1 MQVGVTQGSEGNAL
15 DRQETTSPSTSL
27 SVWPASVKMLG
38 FFHFKLK
45 MFLGPNLERLNVLL
59 CTFFLFVFVLQTQG
73 QNWGKYTDKKTDRKS
88 EQTRQA
94 QNHTR
99 FNQQR
104 NRRKKRGVRG
114 GGGGVLTNSRSEAG
128 RHQSAV
134 SHISCQ
140 GIAFHFHRP
149 YILFLI

>member
-59 CTFFLFVFVLQTQG
+59 CTFFCLFLFCRHKDRTGENILTKRQTEKASKQ
-73 QNWGKYTDKKTDRKS
+73 DKHKITLDSTSKGIGARKGGF
-88 EQTRQA
+88 E
-94 QNHTR
+94 
-99 FNQQR
+99 
-104 NRRKKRGVRG
+104 VG
-114 GGGGVLTNSRSEAG
+114 GGGAG
-128 RHQSAV
+128 
-134 SHISCQ
+134 C
-140 GIAFHFHRP
+140 
-149 YILFLI
+149 